1 MYNKIPD
8 EIKPAVVQLLTRTH
22 ITTADGAELKHRGVA
37 MFDLCLGP
45 VAMKKSFLIA
55 DIKDDVLLGAD
66 VIQKDVGGPADIL
79 LSEGKMLLRGQA
91 VPIHQ
96 VVHTKVSQ
104 ARNVRAADHYIIP
117 PMSEKL
123 VDVLLENLSSV
134 DHGDDVLL
142 LESDDNLPEKCQVV
156 MASTLVDAS
165 RSATVKVRLMN
176 PFDSPVSI
184 KQDTVLGTA
193 EGGCEVQ
200 GTLFD
205 ADGSAGSPHNGRE
218 KVRIT
223 QSSSIPNQLPNS
235 LHEEDAPV
243 LLPLHLQELYDAVCA
258 SKSSEE
264 RELIARLLTEYSD
277 VFSISD
283 DDLGLTHLTE
293 HAIITGDAA
302 PVKQAPRRVPIAFVG
317 EEQKALEKLHRQGTI
332 RPSTSPWASPIV
344 LVKKKNGST
353 RPCVDYRRLN
363 LLTEKDAFPLPRT
376 SDCLDAVSGA
386 RVFSTLD
393 ITSAYNQIPV
403 READVPKTAFVT
415 KYGLYEFT
423 TMPFGL
429 CNAPATFQRVMELAL
444 SGLQWNTCLIY
455 LDDVI
460 IFSKTHEEHADKL
473 RSVLERIRA
482 AGLKLKPSKCNLFQ
496 EEVTFLGHVISHEGI
511 LPNPD
516 NVARL
521 AKWPQPANVKE
532 VRSFLGLGNYYRRF
546 VKNYSTLVK
555 PLTELTKKDR
565 VFGWSEACQNAF
577 TALKEA
583 LLGPEIMAYPS
594 EIGDY
599 ILDTDACDVSI
610 GAVLS
615 QVQDGREKVIA
626 YGSLTFNKAEKNYC
640 VTDRELL
647 AVKHFVKDMYK
658 LAMCFVSDFNWKDMT
673 LICQWNIILCAV
685 KDKTTC
691 YMEY

>member
-1 MYNKIPD
+1 LHELSNDARSISDGNYSGPWSSISTGKTACKQAAKCSSSTPTSGKLNWVGCGDQETTPATNGRNNVQNDPVVIEPVDELIRREIPQFDGIYIEGSVQGIDVNVTVDTGATTTLISNEVYNKIPD

-66 VIQKDVGGPADIL
+66 VIQKDVRGPADIL

-200 GTLFD
+200 GTLFH
-205 ADGSAGSPHNGRE
+205 ADGSAGLLHNGRE

-277 VFSISD
+277 VFFISD

-317 EEQKALEKLHRQGTI
+317 EEQKALEKLQRQGTI
-332 RPSTSPWASPIV
+332 RPSTSP
-344 LVKKKNGST
+344 
-353 RPCVDYRRLN
+353 
-363 LLTEKDAFPLPRT
+363 
-376 SDCLDAVSGA
+376 
-386 RVFSTLD
+386 
-393 ITSAYNQIPV
+393 
-403 READVPKTAFVT
+403 
-415 KYGLYEFT
+415 
-423 TMPFGL
+423 
-429 CNAPATFQRVMELAL
+429 
-444 SGLQWNTCLIY
+444 
-455 LDDVI
+455 
-460 IFSKTHEEHADKL
+460 
-473 RSVLERIRA
+473 
-482 AGLKLKPSKCNLFQ
+482 
-496 EEVTFLGHVISHEGI
+496 
-511 LPNPD
+511 
-516 NVARL
+516 
-521 AKWPQPANVKE
+521 
-532 VRSFLGLGNYYRRF
+532 
-546 VKNYSTLVK
+546 
-555 PLTELTKKDR
+555 
-565 VFGWSEACQNAF
+565 
-577 TALKEA
+577 
-583 LLGPEIMAYPS
+583 
-594 EIGDY
+594 
-599 ILDTDACDVSI
+599 
-610 GAVLS
+610 
-615 QVQDGREKVIA
+615 
-626 YGSLTFNKAEKNYC
+626 
-640 VTDRELL
+640 
-647 AVKHFVKDMYK
+647 
-658 LAMCFVSDFNWKDMT
+658 
-673 LICQWNIILCAV
+673 
-685 KDKTTC
+685 
-691 YMEY
+691 